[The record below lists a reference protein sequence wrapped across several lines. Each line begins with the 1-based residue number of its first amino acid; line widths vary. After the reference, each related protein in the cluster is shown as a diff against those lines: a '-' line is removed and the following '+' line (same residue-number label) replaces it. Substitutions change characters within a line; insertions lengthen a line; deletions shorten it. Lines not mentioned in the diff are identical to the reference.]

1 MNDRR
6 NNISK
11 YQSIIILFCLIL
23 IYWTL
28 KKGMYVYKCM
38 YHIIFFADTENDGDF
53 IKEDTQFSI
62 ENERDN
68 KSGLY
73 FSCCFL
79 IFLINNICMRN
90 CNLYTYIYIYSSYY
104 YTINFLMFD
113 CLLCHLI

>member
-1 MNDRR
+1 MFINVCT
-6 NNISK
+6 
-11 YQSIIILFCLIL
+11 IIL
-23 IYWTL
+23 
-28 KKGMYVYKCM
+28 
-38 YHIIFFADTENDGDF
+38 IFFADTENDGDF

-79 IFLINNICMRN
+79 IFLIIFVWETVICIH
-90 CNLYTYIYIYSSYY
+90 IYIYSSYY
-104 YTINFLMFD
+104 YIINFLMFD